1 MSFESVLTA
10 SGAAYAPAQ
19 AAGLDAAARTARPR
33 EARVGG
39 W

>member
-10 SGAAYAPAQ
+10 SGAAYA
-19 AAGLDAAARTARPR
+19 AAGLDATARAARPW
-33 EARVGG
+33 EARVGS

>member
-10 SGAAYAPAQ
+10 SGAAH
-19 AAGLDAAARTARPR
+19 AAGGLDATARTARPW
-33 EARVGG
+33 EARVGS